1 MAATPGNKF
10 WQLRT
15 KHGRDA
21 LFSSPDLLWEAATEY
36 FEHTDSRK
44 WTEKHWV
51 GKDGDEVEKENETP
65 YTISGLC
72 LYLDAS
78 REWWYKFKQSAS
90 EDFLHILARIEN
102 IIYTQKFEGAAVG
115 AFNANLIAR
124 DLGLAEKSDN
134 SHKIKLGTDLEAEY
148 E

>member
-1 MAATPGNKF
+1 LIRNLKQSYIVSSELLMEEWWEELSTIGN
-10 WQLRT
+10 RECID
-15 KHGRDA
+15 KH
-21 LFSSPDLLWEAATEY
+21 L
-36 FEHTDSRK
+36 
-44 WTEKHWV
+44 V
-51 GKDGDEVEKENETP
+51 GQDGDEVEKENETA

-78 REWWYKFKQSAS
+78 REWWYKFKQSAP
-90 EDFLHILARIEN
+90 EDFLHILSRIDN

-124 DLGLAEKSDN
+124 DLGLTEKTDN
-134 SHKIKLGTDLEAEY
+134 SHKIKLGKEFDFNY